1 MNTLSVA
8 LSQEAEKGI
17 LANIERGL
25 FEYVIEKRAA
35 HLDYL
40 IGFSINEFAAA
51 KGVSVKEAKS
61 FLTKKGISI
70 EPIGYKTKR
79 FPFRELKQVCDEV
92 TVRRLSLI
100 QRQRQSKAA

>member
-1 MNTLSVA
+1 MSLLSVA
-8 LSQEAEKGI
+8 LSEEQEKGI
-17 LANIERGL
+17 IANLERGL
-25 FEYVIEKRAA
+25 FEYVVEKRSAN
-35 HLDYL
+35 LDYL
-40 IGFSINEFAAA
+40 LSFSINEFAAA

-79 FPFRELKQVCDEV
+79 FPFRELKQVCDES

-100 QRQRQSKAA
+100 QRQRKAA